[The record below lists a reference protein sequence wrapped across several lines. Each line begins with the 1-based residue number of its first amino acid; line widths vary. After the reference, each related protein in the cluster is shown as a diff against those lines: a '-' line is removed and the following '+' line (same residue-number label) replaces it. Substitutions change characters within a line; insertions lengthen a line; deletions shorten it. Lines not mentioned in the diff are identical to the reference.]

1 MADERRRTNRGSRP
15 RAGTGPGRARSGGR
29 GSTPPPGGRPPTSRP
44 GTAGRPRPRFTGRA
58 AILVLVLAVLA
69 VSYASSL
76 RAYLAQRS
84 HLEDLR
90 AQIEEKSDNIEAY
103 EREARRWDDDEY
115 VAQQARER
123 LDYVNPGETSYVVIG
138 RDGQPLGGD
147 DASLSDPVAAPA
159 DEEVPPAWWDTAW
172 ASVEAAGDPQAAA
185 EEEAEQQPAD
195 EIVPPPEQ
203 TEEGT
208 E

>member
-1 MADERRRTNRGSRP
+1 VADERRRTTRGSGP
-15 RAGTGPGRARSGGR
+15 RAGTGPGRARAGGR
-29 GSTPPPGGRPPTSRP
+29 GSTPPGGRPSTARA
-44 GTAGRPRPRFTGRA
+44 GGAGRPRPRFTGRA
-58 AILVLVLAVLA
+58 AILVLVLAVLT

-76 RAYLAQRS
+76 RAYLTQRA

-90 AQIEEKSDNIEAY
+90 AQIEEKSANIEAY
-103 EREARRWDDDEY
+103 EREARRWDDDGY

-138 RDGQPLGGD
+138 RDGEPLGGD
-147 DASLSDPVAAPA
+147 DASLSEPVVAPP

-172 ASVEAAGDPQAAA
+172 DSVEAAGDPEAAA